1 MALILHLETATAV
14 CSAALARDG
23 VLLALRETDQGL
35 VHGERLT
42 PFIEEIFMEAGA
54 SPWDLAAIAVSIGPG
69 SYTGLRVGLSTA
81 KGMAL
86 GLDLPLISVST
97 LEALAEGTLLAFPG
111 HWVMPAI
118 DARRLEVY
126 AALFD
131 PAGRLVHE
139 PQPLILDQT
148 EALAWLPEDAEAVL
162 SCGDGAAKV
171 PAAWPGAE
179 VTDSGIRC
187 SATHLLAPAWRSWQ
201 EGRFADLTLLEP
213 VYLKPAHVTSPA
225 KSLLNPRRRS

>member
-1 MALILHLETATAV
+1 MALILHLETATGV
-14 CSAALARDG
+14 CAAALARDG
-23 VLLALRETDQGL
+23 SVLSLRETDQGL
-35 VHGERLT
+35 VHGERLA
-42 PFIEEIFMEAGA
+42 PLIEEILTETGA
-54 SPWDLAAIAVSIGPG
+54 SPRQLSAIAVSIGPG

-81 KGMAL
+81 KGMAMGL
-86 GLDLPLISVST
+86 GIPLIAVPT

-131 PAGRLVHE
+131 HRGRQVRE

-148 EALAWLPEDAEAVL
+148 EAHSWLPEGRGSVL

-171 PAAWPGAE
+171 PAVWSGTE
-179 VTDSGIRC
+179 VVDSGIRC
-187 SATHLLAPAWRSWQ
+187 SAAHLVAPAWRSWQ

-213 VYLKPAHVTSPA
+213 AYLKPAHVTKPV
-225 KSLLNPRRRS
+225 KSLLNLGRG